1 MFASSYTFIKKCDI
15 LHSCSTDPSNK
26 GYLHTENIYI
36 NLSTEFTYAE
46 SIYVNTLC
54 VQDMH
59 TQIPICIAK
68 WS

>member
-1 MFASSYTFIKKCDI
+1 MIFFTHVVLISQINAICT
-15 LHSCSTDPSNK
+15 LR
-26 GYLHTENIYI
+26 IYI
-36 NLSTEFTYAE
+36 NLNTEFTYAE

>member
-1 MFASSYTFIKKCDI
+1 MFFTHVRLISQINTICT
-15 LHSCSTDPSNK
+15 LR
-26 GYLHTENIYI
+26 IYI